1 MSEKMLLSQDK
12 RIIASIGISLIC
24 FIIGDVLGI
33 VCLFSNPTLAK
44 TIFGIVLFC
53 PASFLLLL
61 ALFFVLYGGFQWSI
75 DPEKGA
81 KTGQAIIINASLA
94 SLVPGIFI
102 LLSDLTLLK
111 VPFGIHLLFSYCFL
125 LLFLF
130 CLGVYRGYLARPEVY
145 IVLLQY
151 IAPYLKRFLP
161 ILQEEWLGDL
171 QENWL
176 GDLPKKDYQSIEPD
190 IHTEAGIPTWY
201 TRFIAFLKDIVPKEH
216 HEELLGDWHEGHND
230 SIKEAIKKGNPIGKV
245 YFQILIL
252 LEGLDLIRPYLW
264 LKAGKFV
271 SRLKTRAK

>member
-1 MSEKMLLSQDK
+1 MNEKTLLSQDK

-125 LLFLF
+125 LLLLF
-130 CLGVYRGYLARPEVY
+130 ATQVYRARSATPEEDTKARF
-145 IVLLQY
+145 
-151 IAPYLKRFLP
+151 IAFLENILP
-161 ILQEEWLGDL
+161 IQFQEEWLGDL

-190 IHTEAGIPTWY
+190 IHTAAGIPTWY
-201 TRFIAFLKDIVPKEH
+201 TRFIAFLKDIVPKED

-271 SRLKTRAK
+271 SRLRTRAK